1 VPSRRRAW
9 RSYGRSLVEAMRC
22 GLPVLTMG
30 TSNLHVVH
38 DHTGLLADDA
48 AQLGEHIARVASD
61 GALRRRLAANVADEQ
76 RRSGS
81 PDAEMLRAVLEARAR
96 TFDGGG
102 RAPPRLPVHWLWTPF
117 TLLAHVADHPEYF
130 AACGALLVL
139 LLVVLC
145 CACSRCRRR
154 GATTRRPEQT
164 KSKRL

>member
-1 VPSRRRAW
+1 
-9 RSYGRSLVEAMRC
+9 MRC